1 MLSLNSTI
9 GSFDRLVLVVN
20 ANPPSTIYAGAV
32 ISGSGTGQDSISTDN
47 CNLDEWS
54 HVAGVYQTANK
65 QSFLNGVAS
74 TVNTASYTPAN
85 ISRLVIGARLST
97 TYGFPFNGDI
107 AEVGIWSA
115 ALTAAEIASLSAGF
129 TPDQV
134 RPQSLVFYAPL
145 VRELRDLRGGL
156 TITATNGPT
165 VADHP
170 RIIQ

>member
-1 MLSLNSTI
+1 M
-9 GSFDRLVLVVN
+9 
-20 ANPPSTIYAGAV
+20 
-32 ISGSGTGQDSISTDN
+32 
-47 CNLDEWS
+47 
-54 HVAGVYQTANK
+54 YQTANK
-65 QSFLNGVAS
+65 QAFLNGVAGTAETTAYGLVDVAQV
-74 TVNTASYTPAN
+74 TVGGRRNS
-85 ISRLVIGARLST
+85 G
-97 TYGFPFNGDI
+97 GFGVFMNGLI

-156 TITATNGPT
+156 AITATNSPT
-165 VADHP
+165 VATHP